1 MKYPEDFINKIICG
15 DCLEVMKDI
24 PDKSIDLVL
33 TSPPYNL
40 GIDYDNYIDNKELKQ
55 YLEWQK
61 EILKECIRV
70 LKDGGRL
77 AWQVP
82 SITQEKMYYP
92 LNAWVSMNCIDIGFE
107 QRAEIIWLKEQ
118 IPSRTAWGSF
128 NSPSDNKILP
138 SWEYIELFSKSS
150 KKIQHEGITD
160 LDKNNFIEW
169 TNGLWRIQP
178 QTISVGHPAPF
189 PIDLPKRIIQMNT
202 YVGDIVLDL
211 FMGSGTTAVACKQ
224 LKRNFIGIEISE
236 KYCEIARQRLRQGIL
251 L

>member
-1 MKYPEDFINKIICG
+1 MKTIEELKNQIICA
-15 DCLEVMKDI
+15 DCLTFMKDI
-24 PDKSIDLVL
+24 PDKSIDLII

-40 GIDYDNYIDNKELKQ
+40 GIDYDNYNDNQELND
-55 YLEWQK
+55 YLLGQEK
-61 EILKECIRV
+61 ILRECFRI

-82 SITQEKMYYP
+82 SITQEKMYFP
-92 LNAWVSMNCIDIGFE
+92 LNSWTSMKCLEIGFE

-138 SWEYIELFSKSS
+138 SWEYIELFSKGN
-150 KKIQHEGITD
+150 KKIQHEGTTD

-202 YVGDIVLDL
+202 YVGDIVLDCFL
-211 FMGSGTTAVACKQ
+211 GSGTTAVACKQ
-224 LKRNFIGIEISE
+224 LNRNYIGIEISE

-251 L
+251 I